1 MAALPSTSVAAPNLG
16 VTAGS
21 TSGGTLTQGA
31 ALPNIT
37 TTQETATAAP
47 QFYTCYLNQLATQGH
62 VAAQCAAYVGAQ
74 PLQTQ
79 AFQEAGQNAGNYS
92 PALTAALNT
101 TQGVAGE
108 CISKQAQGYMSP
120 YIKCVVNSIGNLGEA
135 NINAN
140 LAPQTTAGIVGSG
153 QFGSARGAQALGQT
167 IANAGLGITAQQA
180 CALQKG
186 YTQALCTAKAQ
197 NTQQLQAGAQ
207 LNNLATTTQNLGIA
221 CVNALATMGAQC
233 QMIKQ
238 NQQLFPMSQ
247 LTSESALLRGYT
259 VPTSTS
265 SATTGPGSSG
275 QYAASPLQQIAG
287 LGTLAAGISKTPL
300 GAAIGC
306 AATKALGAI
315 GTGASNLFG
324 NPTSCSTALLGCAKG
339 GSSISTGCAANGI
352 YGPTPTGGNIGCYYS
367 CCYFN

>member
-21 TSGGTLTQGA
+21 TNGGTLTQGA

-37 TTQETATAAP
+37 TTQQTATAAP

-62 VAAQCAAYVGAQ
+62 TAAQCAAYVGAQ
-74 PLQTQ
+74 PLQAQ
-79 AFQEAGQNAGNYS
+79 AFQEAGQNAGNYT
-92 PALTAALNT
+92 PALNAALNT
-101 TQGVAGE
+101 TQGVAGQ
-108 CISKQAQGYMSP
+108 CISNQAQSYMSP

-180 CALQKG
+180 CALEKG

-207 LNNLATTTQNLGIA
+207 LGNLAGTTQSLGVA
-221 CVNALATMGAQC
+221 CENALATLGAQC
-233 QMIKQ
+233 QTIKQ

-265 SATTGPGSSG
+265 SSTTGPGTSG
-275 QYAASPLQQIAG
+275 QYQASPLQQIAG
-287 LGTLAAGISKTPL
+287 LGALAGGISNTAL
-300 GAAIGC
+300 GKQIGS
-306 AATKALGAI
+306 AATSALGSI
-315 GTGASNLFG
+315 GTGLSNLI
-324 NPTSCSTALLGCAKG
+324 PTS
-339 GSSISTGCAANGI
+339 AACNACTI
-352 YGPTPTGGNIGCYYS
+352 ATGGNGGGGAFTPTAGNSFNIGGSNGGCYYA